1 MVMLPLRASC
11 ANAGAPS
18 ASANAAAPAAIGER
32 TGQVFYVWFSV
43 FNLFATMLFWALMA
57 DRFSQPSTTMS
68 EPLTPTAHVPEANKH
83 LMFTIP
89 FTDYAPRFTASS
101 AYST

>member
-1 MVMLPLRASC
+1 
-11 ANAGAPS
+11 
-18 ASANAAAPAAIGER
+18 
-32 TGQVFYVWFSV
+32 
-43 FNLFATMLFWALMA
+43 
-57 DRFSQPSTTMS
+57 MS

-101 AYST
+101 AYSTWKTWPSGLKTGII